1 MVGDFDLKTEN
12 REERDLMLYGLCHRV
27 TVLVIPNL
35 RWDFF
40 HVLFFN
46 HQYSI
51 SCYLQGEE
59 QRFSERIGTQ
69 GLKAVLGREPVP
81 TVKIIIMI
89 T

>member
-59 QRFSERIGTQ
+59 QRFSDRIGAE
-69 GLKAVLGREPVP
+69 GLKAVLGWEPVP
-81 TVKIIIMI
+81 NCYLLEEL
-89 T
+89 